1 MTHALFILS
10 LIGFVIMFALPRVFF
25 RSDGKMN
32 ARWWLTGAPFGIA
45 LHGVWLAWAG
55 ISPRFEGGST
65 ALATTLD
72 ALGMLATVGAIAL
85 IAATIATHRVP
96 LALWHQDGE
105 RNTPLHIVTYGP
117 YGWVR
122 HPFYVSFLL
131 LLVGA
136 ALIARDGITVAS
148 VPLGLISLDWTAR
161 GEEKKLLASSLGDE
175 YGAYRQRTGR
185 FVPRFLQAVRS

>member
-10 LIGFVIMFALPRVFF
+10 LLGFVIMFALPRVFF
-25 RSDGKMN
+25 RSDGRKN
-32 ARWWLTGAPFGIA
+32 AALVAHRRTVRLARRACGSRGPASARSSSDGGA
-45 LHGVWLAWAG
+45 
-55 ISPRFEGGST
+55 

-72 ALGMLATVGAIAL
+72 ALGMVVTVGAIAL
-85 IAATIATHRVP
+85 IAATVATHRVP

-105 RNTPLHIVTYGP
+105 QNTPMHIVTYGP

-136 ALIARDGITVAS
+136 ALIARDGITLAAL
-148 VPLGLISLDWTAR
+148 PLGLISLDWTAR
-161 GEEKKLLASSLGDE
+161 NEETKLLAS
-175 YGAYRQRTGR
+175 T
-185 FVPRFLQAVRS
+185 PR

>member
-1 MTHALFILS
+1 MSPALVILS
-10 LIGFVIMFALPRVFF
+10 LLGFVIMFTLPHVFF

-32 ARWWLTGAPFGIA
+32 ARWWLTGAPFGLA
-45 LHGVWLAWAG
+45 AHGLWLTWAG
-55 ISPRFEGGST
+55 ITPRLVPGD
-65 ALATTLD
+65 AVATTLD
-72 ALGMLATVGAIAL
+72 VIGLLVTVGAIAL

-105 RNTPLHIVTYGP
+105 QNTPMHIVTYGP

-136 ALIARDGITVAS
+136 ALIARDGVTIAA

-161 GEEKKLLASSLGDE
+161 TEEKKLLASSLGDE
-175 YGAYRQRTGR
+175 YGAYRKRTGR
-185 FVPRFLQAVRS
+185 FVPRLENAWRS

>member
-10 LIGFVIMFALPRVFF
+10 LLGFVIMFALPRVFF
-25 RSDGKMN
+25 RSDGQMN

-55 ISPRFEGGST
+55 ISPQLVDGGT
-65 ALATTLD
+65 TLATTLD
-72 ALGMLATVGAIAL
+72 ALGMVATVGAIAL

-96 LALWHQDGE
+96 LALWHQDGDQ
-105 RNTPLHIVTYGP
+105 NAPLHIVTYGP

-122 HPFYVSFLL
+122 HPFYASFLL

-136 ALIARDGITVAS
+136 ALIARDVITLAS
-148 VPLGLISLDWTAR
+148 LPLGFLSLDWTAR
-161 GEEKKLLASSLGDE
+161 NEEKKLLASHLGDE
-175 YGAYRQRTGR
+175 YGAYRERTGR
-185 FVPRFLQAVRS
+185 FVPRIATVGRS